1 MTPVYVFG
9 LTTHAQSPF
18 SVNGHRIEF
27 IDVAGMQA
35 AIERRAEPPSVSEA
49 ALRDQHDVVMH
60 IFEQADDLLPV
71 RFGAWIEEHE
81 LSDLLTTRRAKIE
94 QALDLVR
101 GRVQMT
107 VRFAESAS
115 AAAVVHSASD
125 PASGTAYLQARR
137 DATRAMPDTAALVSA
152 AVHNLVAAELTSPGS
167 PRASASLYHLIDRDR
182 VDAYHSAIA
191 RFESPEVTVSGP
203 WPAFAFA
210 STTWP

>member
-115 AAAVVHSASD
+115 AAAVVH
-125 PASGTAYLQARR
+125 
-137 DATRAMPDTAALVSA
+137 
-152 AVHNLVAAELTSPGS
+152 NLVAAELTSPGS